1 MTVIAPT
8 ELRGLVTRCPVC
20 GRGGVD
26 RVTIGPSSVAGRPS
40 ARVRAARPVTIT
52 HEDGTECRGAVDFGG
67 AQPLERIR

>member
-26 RVTIGPSSVAGRPS
+26 RVTLEHPSGDRSPRE
-40 ARVRAARPVTIT
+40 VTIA
-52 HEDGTECRGAVDFGG
+52 HHDGRECRGLMAG
-67 AQPLERIR
+67 A